1 MIAPPPAPDTTGS
14 VPVQQSVGTLP
25 AHNQHL
31 NCFGPKWV
39 IVLSNTCKCCQV
51 CFLHFTFKHSSDK
64 CSELLFAFFPPVIHA
79 MYAMRGNTASSP
91 FTALWISSQIRGFH
105 TVWCRFRVRCNVFT
119 GCWSRLTARSPFQL
133 QQDIFCSL
141 TADQVVSASQLKNW
155 TVFCTDLFTGLENF
169 SDLDEYETSESKLW
183 RTVSCLSDIQVT
195 L

>member
-1 MIAPPPAPDTTGS
+1 M
-14 VPVQQSVGTLP
+14 
-25 AHNQHL
+25 
-31 NCFGPKWV
+31 FR
-39 IVLSNTCKCCQV
+39 
-51 CFLHFTFKHSSDK
+51 
-64 CSELLFAFFPPVIHA
+64 ELLFAFFPPVIHA

-169 SDLDEYETSESKLW
+169 SDLDEYETSESKLR
-183 RTVSCLSDIQVT
+183 RTVSCQRYSSDSINTRYVLMFTVLVCVHWSWIANRNHFFVLTQMCHCSFH
-195 L
+195 